1 MILAEPA
8 RAAVGRSAR
17 RSRGGPLRLALLIV
31 AAACA
36 LHAPAQTLAERTDEA
51 LDRVVAQITYES
63 MPIRDALTRLGAATG
78 LRFEIDDSVLALM
91 PYGAK
96 TRIGITI
103 RQMSVRRALHDLLGG
118 LGLQME
124 PRGPVIAIV
133 PSPVLQRLGRKL
145 TLEEARVL
153 ERLAQSS
160 WDEIR
165 QKGDIPLELRIDPA
179 LNPAERLAQALRQ
192 APAASALRQL
202 EAATQALGW
211 SWTPDGNRI
220 VFMTRVDAN
229 RLRLERPVDAEY
241 RRVTLDYLLIDLG
254 RRAGV
259 TVLFEPG
266 VLTRID
272 AERRKVDLGQQ
283 GISIR
288 QTLER
293 ICGATGLRYTIEAD
307 GIRISGPSDG
317 GAAPQPSGRG
327 RVLAVV
333 RLPPDAKGNTI
344 EFPIYEEDLP
354 EDIRASRQD
363 RLQAAIARLREYLQQ
378 NP

>member
-1 MILAEPA
+1 MN
-8 RAAVGRSAR
+8 AAAIPREAVSPSLLRSGHA
-17 RSRGGPLRLALLIV
+17 LRLAVFL
-31 AAACA
+31 AAAA
-36 LHAPAQTLAERTDEA
+36 FPGAARGQSISERTDEA

-63 MPIRDALTRLGAATG
+63 LPIRDALTRLGTATG
-78 LRFEIDDSVLALM
+78 LRFEIEDSVLALM

-103 RQMSVRRALHDLLGG
+103 RQMSVRRALHDLLGS

-124 PRGPVIAIV
+124 PRGAVIAIV

-153 ERLAQSS
+153 ERLSQAS
-160 WDEIR
+160 WDEVR
-165 QKGDIPLELRIDPA
+165 QRGDIPVEFRIDPS
-179 LNPAERLAQALRQ
+179 LNPSERLAQAVRL
-192 APAASALRQL
+192 APAANALRQL
-202 EAATQALGW
+202 EAATQSLGW

-220 VFMTRVDAN
+220 VLMTRVEAN

-241 RRVTLDYLLIDLG
+241 RRVTLDFLLIELG

-266 VLTRID
+266 VLARID

-283 GISIR
+283 GISVR

-293 ICGATGLRYTIEAD
+293 ICGATGIRYTIEAD
-307 GIRISGPSDG
+307 GIRISGPSDA
-317 GAAPQPSGRG
+317 GAAPPQTSGRG
-327 RVLAVV
+327 RVLAIV

-354 EDIRASRQD
+354 EDIRASRQEK
-363 RLQAAIARLREYLQQ
+363 LQAAIAKLREYLQQ
-378 NP
+378 QP